1 MTDWLHMACV
11 GAFFV
16 YAVPHI
22 VACLAM
28 TMSAQRG
35 RILRPYM
42 DAGPIMG
49 LALGTC
55 IAAGLGE
62 LWLEEQSFP
71 LFGSERRWQTAAF
84 LALWVSN
91 IKLEIWSLEP
101 ARKAEPS
108 PHDHRLA
115 LPVLRHLWLHCAAIA
130 AVVGVTQL

>member
-22 VACLAM
+22 VACVAM
-28 TMSAQRG
+28 TMSTQRG

-42 DAGPIMG
+42 NAGPIMG
-49 LALGTC
+49 LALGAC

-62 LWLEEQSFP
+62 LWLEEHSFP
-71 LFGSERRWQTAAF
+71 LCEAERRWQTAAF
-84 LALWVSN
+84 LVLWVSN
-91 IKLEIWSLEP
+91 IKLEIWTLEP
-101 ARKAEPS
+101 ARKADPS
-108 PHDHRLA
+108 PNDHQLA
-115 LPVLRHLWLHCAAIA
+115 LPILRHLWLHSTAIA